1 MPSSYSSSLPWSHW
15 GCPFPGVPQRSKGSN
30 IKWVLSEVPLVFSRD
45 SLVSAPHKPFKS
57 TTCVACGP
65 FLGTR
70 MLLQS
75 WEAQDW
81 DWASLGY
88 HAPFLSPS
96 TIQSM
101 SSGLFKEREAVFIH
115 WVYLLASLSSWN
127 RWRKKY
133 LEQNTSNSVYFFYSF
148 MTIKIKQ
155 KLIS

>member
-30 IKWVLSEVPLVFSRD
+30 IRWVLSEVPLVFSRD
-45 SLVSAPHKPFKS
+45 GLVSAPTSPLNQPPPWLVVH
-57 TTCVACGP
+57 
-65 FLGTR
+65 
-70 MLLQS
+70 S
-75 WEAQDW
+75 WAQECCSRAGRPRTGIELPW
-81 DWASLGY
+81 VTMQ
-88 HAPFLSPS
+88 PFLSPS

-101 SSGLFKEREAVFIH
+101 SSGLLKEREVVFIH

-148 MTIKIKQ
+148 TTIKIKQ